1 MTASEPSHVLIVAN
15 RTAATQKLLDQVRDR
30 AARGP
35 CAFTLLVP
43 QLPSAG
49 EEEARQTLALALP
62 LLEDAAGGAV
72 EGLVGPSDALLAVQ
86 QVTVKRRVD
95 EVIVSTL
102 PQTVSHWLKRDLPAR
117 VEKLGLP
124 VTVVTAK
131 QTGRPRNVPPLTPVG
146 Q

>member
-1 MTASEPSHVLIVAN
+1 MPGTDRVHVLIVAN
-15 RTAATQKLLDQVRDR
+15 RTAATPKLLDQVRDR
-30 AARGP
+30 AAQGQ
-35 CAFTLLVP
+35 CVFTLIVP

-49 EEEARQTLALALP
+49 EEEARETLALALP
-62 LLEDAAGGAV
+62 LLEDAAGGPV
-72 EGLVGPSDALLAVQ
+72 EGLTGPSDAFLAVQ

-131 QTGRPRNVPPLTPVG
+131 QTGRPRNVPPLKPVG